1 VVTLADLLR
10 APSKDEVLDLLVA
23 TLRLAG
29 FPVASWQ
36 PGSIPRTLTEA
47 ESANLA
53 DLAQTIRSIA
63 AGGFLEY
70 AEAGWLDL
78 LADGLYDE
86 RRKPSVFTQGTIRL
100 TDAAGAGPFT
110 IVPGQLW
117 ASDIGRTRRFTNLVG
132 GSLPLSGTL
141 DLTWQ
146 AESPGA
152 SWNLASGAIVNLL
165 TSLPGVTVSNPA
177 LPSGTWITQQGADE
191 ESDVQLKVRCRA
203 KWSTIGTGSTADAYK
218 YYALTGFPDVRRV
231 RVTDEPSTGVVTV
244 TLAGATGTVTPA
256 VATAVDAYLQ
266 TKRPLTV
273 TITASPAVEQNIFV
287 EAFLYVGGAFDL
299 AQATSAAQ
307 AAVDAYARSLEIG
320 ETVYQSAIVEALM
333 SVPGAYNVQLL
344 SPASD
349 VVLGAN
355 EVAVPFYLVLTGH

>member
-1 VVTLADLLR
+1 MESA
-10 APSKDEVLDLLVA
+10 ACH
-23 TLRLAG
+23 
-29 FPVASWQ
+29 
-36 PGSIPRTLTEA
+36 TLTEA

-70 AEAGWLDL
+70 AEGGWLDL

-152 SWNLASGAIVNLL
+152 SWNLASRRDRE
-165 TSLPGVTVSNPA
+165 PA
-177 LPSGTWITQQGADE
+177 HVAPR
-191 ESDVQLKVRCRA
+191 SDGLEPRA
-203 KWSTIGTGSTADAYK
+203 PFGH
-218 YYALTGFPDVRRV
+218 
-231 RVTDEPSTGVVTV
+231 
-244 TLAGATGTVTPA
+244 
-256 VATAVDAYLQ
+256 VDHA
-266 TKRPLTV
+266 
-273 TITASPAVEQNIFV
+273 
-287 EAFLYVGGAFDL
+287 
-299 AQATSAAQ
+299 
-307 AAVDAYARSLEIG
+307 ARS
-320 ETVYQSAIVEALM
+320 
-333 SVPGAYNVQLL
+333 
-344 SPASD
+344 
-349 VVLGAN
+349 
-355 EVAVPFYLVLTGH
+355 